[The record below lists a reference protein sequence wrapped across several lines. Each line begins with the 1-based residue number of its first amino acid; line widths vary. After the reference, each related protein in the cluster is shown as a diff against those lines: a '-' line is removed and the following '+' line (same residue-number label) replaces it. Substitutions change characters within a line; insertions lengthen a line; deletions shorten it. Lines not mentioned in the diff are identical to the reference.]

1 MHLDYP
7 LTFAPPV
14 SAGDRLGG
22 EQPHN
27 TNNTMKRTYT
37 LRSAD
42 WIYTPGMVRLAVDQ
56 YAFNPQWS
64 VKMLRDGFNLP
75 PKVAKGLA
83 SGAITYTVENE
94 SVTFTA

>member
-1 MHLDYP
+1 
-7 LTFAPPV
+7 
-14 SAGDRLGG
+14 
-22 EQPHN
+22 
-27 TNNTMKRTYT
+27 MKRTYT

-83 SGAITYTVENE
+83 SGKIPFWVEEE
-94 SVTFTA
+94 SVVFNA

>member
-1 MHLDYP
+1 
-7 LTFAPPV
+7 
-14 SAGDRLGG
+14 
-22 EQPHN
+22 
-27 TNNTMKRTYT
+27 MKRTYT

-56 YAFNPQWS
+56 YTFNPQWS

-75 PKVAKGLA
+75 PKVAKDLA
-83 SGAITYTVENE
+83 SGAITYTIEGE